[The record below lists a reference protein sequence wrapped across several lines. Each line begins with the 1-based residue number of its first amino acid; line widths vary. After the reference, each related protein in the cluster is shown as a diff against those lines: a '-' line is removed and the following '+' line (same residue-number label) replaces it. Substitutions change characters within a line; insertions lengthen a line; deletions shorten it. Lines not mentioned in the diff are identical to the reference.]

1 MNHIALTL
9 AFLVGLVSIAW
20 VGVGFSGASLLA
32 LGMTALI
39 AAAYLAGGAELRRFR
54 TETQALLK
62 ALGDLSSRNTPLAS
76 PADLGAWLAT
86 LPAALQAA
94 VRQRI
99 EGQATPLPGLAL
111 TPYLVGLLV
120 MLGMLGTFGGM
131 VLTFQGAVFALEG
144 SNDLQAMRAA
154 LAAPIKGLGLAFGT
168 SVAGVAGS
176 AMLGLLA
183 AVVRRERVA
192 AVRLLDARIATEL
205 RPFSPAHRRERTEE
219 ALQQQAQALPAVV
232 SGLQALIERMDQ
244 RSEQQQAALSQQQAQ
259 FHREAGASY
268 QALAR
273 SVERTL
279 QDSLSASA
287 RAASDI
293 LRPALEQA
301 VANIAADTS
310 RLHAQVGEQVQA
322 QLDGLSNRLSA
333 TSDGIAQG
341 WQAALAQQAQ
351 AQDALLQ
358 RLDKALS
365 GAADTLQARATQ
377 WLAQAEQANA
387 AHREQQAMAEQARQQ
402 ALGASLAA
410 IGQEQQAA
418 WQRVGDEALARQQAL
433 GQALQDNTRAVTEQ
447 AREQAAQTL
456 QQITALLASAEALAA
471 SRMEAETRWIATQ
484 DERLAAMT
492 EQWQQGL
499 SALREDEARRA
510 EAALARLDGLQA
522 AVAQH
527 LATLGAA
534 LEAPLNRLLQTAAE
548 VPEAAADV
556 IAQMRREMGQVTERD
571 NLALQERAELMAQIQ
586 ALLAQLAQTTEAQ
599 RGAIEQLVSSASASL
614 QHTGEHLGAALQAQ
628 ASHTQEAAAQV
639 ACSAVELAAL
649 GDAFAQGV
657 QGFGESSQR
666 LIEQLG
672 RIEAALQQS
681 MARSD
686 EQLAYYVAQAREVID
701 LSIGAQQ
708 GILDDLRR
716 LQPRGLG
723 DAQGAGA

>member
-1 MNHIALTL
+1 MNHIVLTI

-54 TETQALLK
+54 SETQSLQK
-62 ALGDLSSRNTPLAS
+62 ALRALGEGTTPLSS

-131 VLTFQGAVFALEG
+131 VHTFQGAVFALEG
-144 SNDLQAMRAA
+144 STDLQAMRAA

-183 AVVRRERVA
+183 AIVRRERVA
-192 AVRLLDARIATEL
+192 AVRLLDALIATEL
-205 RPFSPAHRRERTEE
+205 RAFSPAHRRERAEE

-232 SGLQALIERMDQ
+232 SGLQALIERLDQ
-244 RSEQQQAALSQQQAQ
+244 RSEQQQAALSQQQAK

-268 QALAR
+268 QALAQ
-273 SVERTL
+273 SVERSL

-287 RAASDI
+287 RAASDT

-301 VANIAADTS
+301 VAGIAAETR

-322 QLDGLSNRLSA
+322 QLDGLSTRLSA
-333 TSDGIAQG
+333 TSEGIAQG

-351 AQDALLQ
+351 AQDALVQ
-358 RLDKALS
+358 RLDGALN
-365 GAADTLQARATQ
+365 GAAEALQARATQ
-377 WLAQAEQANA
+377 WLAQAEQASA
-387 AHREQQAMAEQARQQ
+387 AHREQQAQAEQARQQ
-402 ALGASLAA
+402 ALTTALASLSH
-410 IGQEQQAA
+410 EQQAA
-418 WQRVGDEALARQQAL
+418 WQRVSDEALARQQAL
-433 GQALQDNTRAVTEQ
+433 GQALQDNTRAVAEQ
-447 AREQAAQTL
+447 AREQAAHTL
-456 QQITALLASAEALAA
+456 QQITTLLASAEALATE
-471 SRMEAETRWIATQ
+471 RVQAETRWIATQ
-484 DERLAAMT
+484 DERLSAMT
-492 EQWQQGL
+492 QQWQQGL
-499 SALREDEARRA
+499 SALRDDEAQRA

-527 LATLGAA
+527 LATLGTA

-556 IAQMRREMGQVTERD
+556 IAQLRREMGQVAERD

-599 RGAIEQLVSSASASL
+599 RGAIEQLVSSASATL
-614 QHTGEHLGAALQAQ
+614 QSTSEHLGATLQAQ

-639 ACSAVELAAL
+639 AGSAVELAAL

-657 QGFGESSQR
+657 QGFGESSQQ

-686 EQLAYYVAQAREVID
+686 EQLAYYVGQAREVID

-716 LQPRGLG
+716 LQQRGLG